1 MTLACHP
8 NPMWRIHPMRR
19 RTKCVWRILA
29 LIPMLSLYNLA
40 SCQANLM
47 RDVADDIDK
56 QANRLDGEEDDLD
69 LGDYLADLVEDL

>member
-1 MTLACHP
+1 
-8 NPMWRIHPMRR
+8 MRR

-47 RDVADDIDK
+47 RDVADDIDSR
-56 QANRLDGEEDDLD
+56 ADRLDGEDDDLD

>member
-1 MTLACHP
+1 
-8 NPMWRIHPMRR
+8 MRR

-47 RDVADDIDK
+47 RDVADDFDK
-56 QANRLDGEEDDLD
+56 RADRLDGEDDDLD